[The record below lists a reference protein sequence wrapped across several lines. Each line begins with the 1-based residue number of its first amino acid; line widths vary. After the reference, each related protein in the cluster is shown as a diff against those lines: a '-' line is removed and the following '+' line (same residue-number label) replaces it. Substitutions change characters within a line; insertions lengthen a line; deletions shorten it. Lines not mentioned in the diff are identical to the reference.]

1 MSVVEIE
8 VGTVGLILDPGKH
21 AESRG
26 IFQRG
31 QRDTVRGIILPDFF
45 QDIGHGSPAFVI
57 DTHIFHG
64 VLVYIRSDGN
74 ERQRG
79 GGEYTEQCQ
88 NEQDIHN
95 KMFFLISIVHNVR
108 NSFSERR
115 FCGVR

>member
-45 QDIGHGSPAFVI
+45 QDI
-57 DTHIFHG
+57 HG

-79 GGEYTEQCQ
+79 DGEYTEQCQ

>member
-8 VGTVGLILDPGKH
+8 VSTVGLLLDPGKH

-26 IFQRG
+26 IFQCSQG
-31 QRDTVRGIILPDFF
+31 DTVRGIILPDFF
-45 QDIGHGSPAFVI
+45 QNIGHGRPAFVI
-57 DTHIFHG
+57 DTHIFHS

-74 ERQRG
+74 ECQRG
-79 GGEYTEQCQ
+79 DGEYTEQCQ

-108 NSFSERR
+108 KLL
-115 FCGVR
+115 

>member
-21 AESRG
+21 AERRNILQSSQG
-26 IFQRG
+26 
-31 QRDTVRGIILPDFF
+31 DTVRGIILPDFF
-45 QDIGHGSPAFVI
+45 QDIGHGRPAFVI

-79 GGEYTEQCQ
+79 DGKYTEQCQ

-108 NSFSERR
+108 KLL
-115 FCGVR
+115 

>member
-8 VGTVGLILDPGKH
+8 VGTVGVILDPGKH

-26 IFQRG
+26 IFQCSQG
-31 QRDTVRGIILPDFF
+31 DTVLGIILPDFF
-45 QDIGHGSPAFVI
+45 QDIGHGRPAFVI

-74 ERQRG
+74 ECQRED
-79 GGEYTEQCQ
+79 GEYTEQCQ

-108 NSFSERR
+108 KLL
-115 FCGVR
+115 

>member
-57 DTHIFHG
+57 DTHIFHS
-64 VLVYIRSDGN
+64 VLVYICSDGN
-74 ERQRG
+74 KGQCG
-79 GGEYTEQCQ
+79 DSEYTEQRQ

>member
-45 QDIGHGSPAFVI
+45 QDIGHGCPAFVI

-74 ERQRG
+74 ECQRG
-79 GGEYTEQCQ
+79 DGEYTKQRQ

-95 KMFFLISIVHNVR
+95 KMFFLIFIVHNVR
-108 NSFSERR
+108 KLL
-115 FCGVR
+115 

>member
-8 VGTVGLILDPGKH
+8 VSTVGLIFDPGKR

-26 IFQRG
+26 IFQCSQG
-31 QRDTVRGIILPDFF
+31 DTVRGIILPDFF
-45 QDIGHGSPAFVI
+45 QDIGHGRPAFVI

-64 VLVYIRSDGN
+64 VLVYIRFDGN
-74 ERQRG
+74 ECQRG
-79 GGEYTEQCQ
+79 DGKYTEQCQ

-108 NSFSERR
+108 KLL
-115 FCGVR
+115 

>member
-8 VGTVGLILDPGKH
+8 LYTVFLIFNPLKH
-21 AESRG
+21 AYIRS

-79 GGEYTEQCQ
+79 DGEYTEQCQ

>member
-8 VGTVGLILDPGKH
+8 ISTVGLIFNPGKH

-26 IFQRG
+26 IFQCSQG
-31 QRDTVRGIILPDFF
+31 DTVRGIILPDFF
-45 QDIGHGSPAFVI
+45 QDIGHGRPAFVI

-79 GGEYTEQCQ
+79 DGEYTEQCQ

>member
-45 QDIGHGSPAFVI
+45 QDIGPGSPSSVI
-57 DTHIFHG
+57 AAHIFHG

-79 GGEYTEQCQ
+79 DGEYTEQCQ